1 MWTDESYRQEL
12 VSILQQRKLQPLF
25 QPVLDFNSGLIQ
37 GYEALIR
44 GPSDSPLHSP
54 LVLFKVAHQCQLL
67 AELEMLC
74 RELSIAAFAAAGVQG
89 DLYLNVNPLLLL
101 SNDHPSGL
109 TLALLEKYQLNP
121 SRVVIELSE
130 QYQVDDSTVLIN
142 AVHHYRELGFRIA
155 IDDLGSGFS
164 GLKLWSELKP
174 DLIKID
180 RYFISQ
186 VHADPTKKEFVRSI
200 IALAKST
207 GSAVVA
213 EGIETREEL
222 LLCQE
227 LGADY
232 GQGYLLGRPN
242 AVMSAVVTGS
252 YQLNPNQG
260 TTPPNSTEQV
270 GALLLSVPAVSC
282 ITTVAQLFDLFS
294 KNPQWSSLAI
304 VEDDQPV
311 GIVQKSVLF
320 ELFSSPYGRALY
332 EKKPVKALMD
342 QEVVIVDEHC
352 SLDQL
357 SQQVTDQDDE
367 GSWYFIVT
375 RENKYLGLGSVRAL
389 LKRITESKL
398 QNARYANPLTLL
410 PGNVPIYREIDGLLQ
425 RRKSFHIAYF
435 DLNDFKPYNDT
446 YGYSKG
452 DLVIQLVAE
461 LLTSI
466 AGADGHFVG
475 HVGGDDFVV
484 IFTNKNWQQLCQQVL
499 NEFAERVL
507 FYYESVHVRSGGI
520 SSQNRSGEQV
530 FYPLLSLAVGVVSP
544 DPRLC
549 VCHHDV
555 AALASD
561 AKTQAKK
568 PQGNFLF
575 VSRRRGPGQNQIINE
590 MTG

>member
-1 MWTDESYRQEL
+1 MWSDENYRQEL
-12 VSILQQRKLQPLF
+12 LHILQHRKLQPLF
-25 QPVLDFNSGLIQ
+25 QPVWDFSTGSVQ

-54 LVLFKVAHQCQLL
+54 LVLFKVAQQCQLL

-74 RELSIAAFAAAGVQG
+74 RELSIAAFAAAGVRG

-101 SNDHPSGL
+101 SDDHPSGL
-109 TLALLEKYQLNP
+109 TLALLAKYQLNP
-121 SRVVIELSE
+121 ARVVIELSE
-130 QYQVDDSTVLIN
+130 QYQVDDATVLLH
-142 AVHHYRELGFRIA
+142 AVHHYRQLGFRIA

-174 DLIKID
+174 DLIKIA

-232 GQGYLLGRPN
+232 GQGYLLGRPQLSMTSTV
-242 AVMSAVVTGS
+242 AGS
-252 YQLNPNQG
+252 YQLNPYQ
-260 TTPPNSTEQV
+260 TTAPVNPAEQV
-270 GALLLSVPAVSC
+270 GALVLSVPAVASS
-282 ITTVAQLFDLFS
+282 TTVAQLFELFS
-294 KNPQWSSLAI
+294 KNPHWASLAI
-304 VEDDQPV
+304 VEQDQPV

-332 EKKPVKALMD
+332 EKKPVKALMNKD
-342 QEVVIVDEHC
+342 VVIVDEHC

-357 SQQVTDQDDE
+357 SQQVSEQDEE

-375 RENKYLGLGSVRAL
+375 RAQKYLGLGSVRAL

-410 PGNVPIYREIDGLLQ
+410 PGNVPIYREIDSLLH
-425 RRKSFHIAYF
+425 RRQLFHIAYF
-435 DLNDFKPYNDT
+435 DINHFKPYNDT

-452 DLVIQLVAE
+452 DLIIQLLAD
-461 LLTSI
+461 LLTGI
-466 AGADGHFVG
+466 AGANGHFVG

-484 IFTNKNWQQLCQQVL
+484 IFSDAQWQSLSQQIL
-499 NEFAERVL
+499 HEFANRVP
-507 FYYESVHVRSGGI
+507 FYYEQQHLHSGGI
-520 SSQNRSGEQV
+520 YSQSRAGESV

-549 VCHHDV
+549 LCHHDV

-561 AKTQAKK
+561 AKAQAKK
-568 PQGNFLF
+568 RQGNYLF
-575 VSRRRGPGQNQIINE
+575 ISRRRGPGQEPVITQR
-590 MTG
+590 TG